1 VAQRTDA
8 HMTAHDGA
16 IPPEFKAMSIAD
28 RSAVLD
34 TMRELGELQTAARE
48 LKAELARR
56 ERP

>member
-1 VAQRTDA
+1 
-8 HMTAHDGA
+8 MTAHDGA
-16 IPPEFKAMSIAD
+16 IPPEFKAMSITD

-34 TMRELGELQTAARE
+34 TMRELGEPQTAAVRE

>member
-1 VAQRTDA
+1 
-8 HMTAHDGA
+8 MTAHDGA
-16 IPPEFKAMSIAD
+16 IPPEFKAMSITD

>member
-1 VAQRTDA
+1 
-8 HMTAHDGA
+8 MTAHDGA
-16 IPPEFKAMSIAD
+16 IPPEFKAMSVAD

-34 TMRELGELQTAARE
+34 TMRELGELQTAAARE